1 MNKVLV
7 KSPPKVLVKAP
18 ATMTASG
25 KGTGVGVDYDV
36 SGKPVFVLGQGG
48 GAGRGKTGAEKFF
61 GRAGG
66 ALSALGG
73 FLGAGGAQHRSIG
86 SALSGGIGAG
96 YQGAALGGQLG
107 RFLSG
112 RKGRALANLKEQ
124 QAQDAADIAAHKELG
139 IPLPKRLGGAGPVK
153 VQSSKPKAD
162 SSSTSGEEVEDPYV
176 GLVGNAKPKVKVTG
190 VKDVTA
196 APTDPMDTENQEAAA
211 AVVNA
216 ASKNPENRIE
226 PGQRETGTKVK
237 VENWQDDPDIAPW
250 KWKQGDPIEETTAEF
265 LQKPPVDASGNPVGE
280 TPKAAVNGHAVSRM
294 PPPAGTVAQ
303 PNTMAPD
310 ENALFN
316 DPNNR
321 DHDAELNTME
331 PPKGEQPTLTSSE
344 EQKNAIANQ
353 EKREEQKR
361 LVEAAQQRRE
371 AGFKQQTLFGKMVK
385 VE

>member
-1 MNKVLV
+1 MNKILV

-18 ATMTASG
+18 ATVTASG

-112 RKGRALANLKEQ
+112 RKGRALANLREQ
-124 QAQDAADIAAHKELG
+124 QQQDAAEIAAHKKLG
-139 IPLPKRLGGAGPVK
+139 IPLPKRLGGASPVK
-153 VQSSKPKAD
+153 VKTSKPTSPKVKVESKPKV
-162 SSSTSGEEVEDPYV
+162 S
-176 GLVGNAKPKVKVTG
+176 KPKVKVTDG
-190 VKDVTA
+190 KDVTA
-196 APTDPMDTENQEAAA
+196 TPTDSMDIENRAAA

-226 PGQRETGTKVK
+226 PGNVK
-237 VENWQDDPDIAPW
+237 VESSTNRLEDWDPST
-250 KWKQGDPIEETTAEF
+250 DPAIDWTQTQVQSA
-265 LQKPPVDASGNPVGE
+265 KGPVGQ
-280 TPKAAVNGHAVSRM
+280 TLGVVAGSPVHNRM
-294 PPPAGTVAQ
+294 NIPVAGSVQQ

-310 ENALFN
+310 ENALL
-316 DPNNR
+316 NNSDNT
-321 DHDAELNTME
+321 DHDGENNKIGDA
-331 PPKGEQPTLTSSE
+331 PPVQSTLTSSE
-344 EQKNAIANQ
+344 EQRQGIANT
-353 EKREEQKR
+353 ELHRKRREE
-361 LVEAAQQRRE
+361 EAEKLKNRE
-371 AGFKQQTLFGKMVK
+371 ARFTQQKFEVQ
-385 VE
+385 E